1 MVGGDIVT
9 RVHATEAKKR
19 ARGQYYTAVSPFRL
33 PAFRRWAAKIGLKD
47 MTVLEPFAGAN
58 NIPKMLVSA
67 RACSSFVSYDISPQD
82 PDVQKKNTL
91 RSFPKDFEV
100 CITNPPWLG
109 RYAAKRRGLAW
120 PDIQYDD
127 VYKHC
132 LQLAL
137 DSCSYVAFIIPAT
150 FLQSRQ
156 FRGRLETLIFINGKM
171 FTETDNPVCLALF
184 GSGGG
189 GRINKN
195 LQRVQ
200 ISWNHR
206 AARKA
211 CARPHKIT
219 KSKVQLSRWKPR
231 PLWN

>member
-1 MVGGDIVT
+1 
-9 RVHATEAKKR
+9 
-19 ARGQYYTAVSPFRL
+19 
-33 PAFRRWAAKIGLKD
+33 

-58 NIPKMLVSA
+58 NIPKMLAADRV
-67 RACSSFVSYDISPQD
+67 CKSFVSYDVAPQD
-82 PDVQKKNTL
+82 PKVQKKDTL
-91 RSFPKDFEV
+91 RSFPKNFDV

-127 VYKHC
+127 IYKHC

-137 DSCSYVAFIIPAT
+137 DSCPYAAFIIPAT
-150 FLQSRQ
+150 FLQSCQ
-156 FRGRLETLIFINGKM
+156 FRERLETLIFINGKM

-195 LQRVQ
+195 LQRIQ

-211 CARPHKIT
+211 CACPHKIVEN
-219 KSKVQLSRWKPR
+219 KVQLSWRKSWS
-231 PLWN
+231 LWN

>member
-33 PAFRRWAAKIGLKD
+33 PAFRRWATKIGLKD

-67 RACSSFVSYDISPQD
+67 RACGSFVSYDIAPQD
-82 PDVQKKNTL
+82 PDVQRKNTL
-91 RSFPKDFEV
+91 RSFPKNFEV

-137 DSCSYVAFIIPAT
+137 DSCPYAAFIIPAA
-150 FLQSRQ
+150 FLQSCQ
-156 FRGRLETLIFINGKM
+156 FRERLETLIFINGKM

-189 GRINKN
+189 KD
-195 LQRVQ
+195 QQ
-200 ISWNHR
+200 
-206 AARKA
+206 
-211 CARPHKIT
+211 
-219 KSKVQLSRWKPR
+219 KSTTDTNILEP
-231 PLWN
+231 

>member
-1 MVGGDIVT
+1 MLGGGIVT
-9 RVHATEAKKR
+9 HVRTDEAKKR
-19 ARGQYYTAVSPFRL
+19 ARGQYYTAASPFRL
-33 PAFRRWAAKIGLKD
+33 PAFRGWAAKIGLGS

-58 NIPKMLVSA
+58 NIPKMLAADRV
-67 RACSSFVSYDISPQD
+67 CKSFVSYDVAPQD
-82 PDVQKKNTL
+82 PKVQKKDTL
-91 RSFPKDFEV
+91 RSFPKNFDV

-127 VYKHC
+127 IYKHC

-137 DSCSYVAFIIPAT
+137 DSCPYAAFIIPAT
-150 FLQSRQ
+150 FLQSCQ
-156 FRGRLETLIFINGKM
+156 FRERLETLIFINGKM

-195 LQRVQ
+195 LQRIQ

-211 CARPHKIT
+211 CACPHKIVEN
-219 KSKVQLSRWKPR
+219 KVQLSWRKSWS
-231 PLWN
+231 LWN